1 MVNHTDVLV
10 AVEFAK
16 IKMEAMVLM
25 SEVLMEVT
33 ISKMQELTWV
43 FRFLE

>member
-1 MVNHTDVLV
+1 MVNHAGVLV

-25 SEVLMEVT
+25 LEVLMEVT
-33 ISKMQELTWV
+33 ISKMEELTWV

>member
-25 SEVLMEVT
+25 LGISMEVA
-33 ISKMQELTWV
+33 ISKMEEFTWV